1 MSELATFTFH
11 SDPGHEWLEVTMAQL
26 VDVGL
31 EPSRFSSCSY
41 YQRWGGQ
48 DIFYLE
54 GDEDAAVF
62 VGAYRDKHGK
72 TPSIRESHKNTDHRI
87 RRMASIAESG
97 WGLTAN

>member
-1 MSELATFTFH
+1 MSEQATFTFH

-31 EPSRFSSCSY
+31 EPSKFSPYSY

-54 GDEDAAVF
+54 EDEDAAVF
-62 VGAYRDKHGK
+62 MRAYGEKYNKRPP
-72 TPSIRESHKNTDHRI
+72 TREIHTNSDHRI

-97 WGLTAN
+97 WGLTTN

>member
-11 SDPGHEWLEVTMAQL
+11 SDPGHAWLEVTMAQL

-31 EPSRFSSCSY
+31 EPSSFSPYSY

-54 GDEDAAVF
+54 GDQDAAVF
-62 VGAYRDKHGK
+62 VGAYLNKHGK
-72 TPSIRESHKNTDHRI
+72 TPGIRELHTDLDHHI

-97 WGLTAN
+97 WKVTA